1 MLISFLHQ
9 ISHLLKVATL
19 QFEISSSHFDEKSS
33 SYLLG
38 VCTECAQPVGG
49 EGGDEAPRLKPP
61 DPVHRI
67 CKPLETAKKAVLK
80 YASSL

>member
-49 EGGDEAPRLKPP
+49 VGMKPP
-61 DPVHRI
+61 G
-67 CKPLETAKKAVLK
+67 
-80 YASSL
+80 